1 MARRWLATLREF
13 FTQEQRDADLDRE
26 LRAHLDAEAD
36 ERIEDGV
43 PADEARFAARRALG
57 NPTAIREQ
65 TRDAW
70 TWRRVAG
77 AWRQAGL
84 GTRQDI
90 RYALRSVRKQP
101 SFTAAAVLA
110 LALGI
115 GATTT
120 IFSVIQG
127 VLLDPYPMYRDIGRL
142 IQIAIHD
149 QANARPGGVAIC
161 SSTSSSNTSA
171 RRRGSTRSSP
181 GPARMCCGR
190 RHRAPSRCRA
200 G

>member
-1 MARRWLATLREF
+1 MSRRWLTTLREL

-26 LRAHLDAEAD
+26 LRAHLATDTD
-36 ERIEDGV
+36 ERLADGV
-43 PADEARFAARRALG
+43 PPDEARFAARRALG
-57 NPTAIREQ
+57 NPTAIRER

-90 RYALRSVRKQP
+90 RYAIRSVRKQP
-101 SFTAAAVLA
+101 SFTVAAVLA

-120 IFSVIQG
+120 IFSVIHG
-127 VLLDPYPMYRDIGRL
+127 VLLDPYPLYRDIGSL
-142 IQIAIHD
+142 IQLSIHD
-149 QANARPGGVAIC
+149 QASARPGGRGYLRLDEFLD
-161 SSTSSSNTSA
+161 TSG
-171 RRRGSTRSSP
+171 RRRCWTR
-181 GPARMCCGR
+181 
-190 RHRAPSRCRA
+190 
-200 G
+200 